1 MEDHAGTRW
10 ASRGGPALTRTTS
23 TACAMLVAIG
33 LAATAVASPPA
44 AQAATV
50 PSSVVCSTFNAT
62 TSTATLR
69 LGTRNP
75 GNSIETVPIGANNF
89 FYPDLDDRGQPAQ
102 FIPGLQSWDFTVAAS
117 GQQLFWGLN
126 GTYLDLE
133 LFLDPETLP
142 FGRPCP
148 ERGPQITSVVPAALR
163 AGVADQRLT
172 IFGQGLAG
180 STATVS
186 GAGVTADAIADTS
199 DQRLDVIVDVD
210 PGASTD
216 PRDLLV
222 TDPQDR
228 QTGCRHC
235 VALDAP
241 APEQGPVGP
250 AGPEGAEGHAGP
262 AGSDASPAVI
272 RSTGVPVRFRNG
284 KASATAACPTGRSVV
299 SGGYVVAGARG
310 LSVVANRPPDASSW
324 QVTVRAELAPANARL
339 RVYAT
344 CL

>member
-1 MEDHAGTRW
+1 M
-10 ASRGGPALTRTTS
+10 TRTIRS
-23 TACAMLVAIG
+23 ACAVLVAIG
-33 LAATAVASPPA
+33 LTATAAAWAPAAHAATTPNA
-44 AQAATV
+44 
-50 PSSVVCSTFNAT
+50 VVCSTFDAS

-102 FIPGLQSWDFTVAAS
+102 FIPGLQSWDLTVAAS
-117 GQQLFWGLN
+117 GQDLFWGLN
-126 GTYLDLE
+126 GQYLVLAP
-133 LFLDPETLP
+133 FLDPETLP
-142 FGRPCP
+142 FERPCP
-148 ERGPQITSVVPAALR
+148 DRGPQITSVVPSSLR

-172 IFGQGLAG
+172 VFGQGLAG
-180 STATVS
+180 SAATVS
-186 GAGVTADAIADTS
+186 GDGVSADAVADTS

-210 PGASTD
+210 AGASTD

-241 APEQGPVGP
+241 ALDPGPAGPAGPVGP
-250 AGPEGAEGHAGP
+250 SGPEGAAGP
-262 AGSDASPAVI
+262 AGGDASPAVV
-272 RSTGVPVRFRNG
+272 RATSAPVAFRNG
-284 KASATAACPTGRSVV
+284 KASATAVCPDGRSVV
-299 SGGYVVAGARG
+299 SGGHDVSRAAG
-310 LSVVANRPPDASSW
+310 LSVVADRPSDANSW
-324 QVTVRAELAPANARL
+324 QVTVRAESAPANARL
-339 RVYAT
+339 RAHAT